1 MLFINLI
8 VPTVKHLTQ
17 MSSSFDFR
25 VIAFLVLLACK
36 VDVLSWSSVG
46 EFHITHRFFFFT
58 SLENKYKLPPAVADA
73 LVTCP
78 ERDGARKQYPR
89 LTFPLDSTQK
99 TRRT

>member
-1 MLFINLI
+1 MLFIKLI
-8 VPTVKHLTQ
+8 VPAVKHLTQ

-36 VDVLSWSSVG
+36 VYVLSWSSVA
-46 EFHITHRFFFFT
+46 EFHITHRFT
-58 SLENKYKLPPAVADA
+58 SLENKYKPPPAVADA